1 MSSGERME
9 RLATRVR
16 RTDRLRR
23 PVAIALA
30 LVLVLLANAHLQD
43 SFEASWPLTAALLP
57 MIMLGAVVWWAI
69 EAMFALQMAMW
80 ETEYDRLS
88 RDLGLPPA
96 RVVIR
101 RRRRK

>member
-1 MSSGERME
+1 MSSAERME

-16 RTDRLRR
+16 WTDRARR
-23 PVAIALA
+23 PVAVVVA
-30 LVLVLLANAHLQD
+30 LVLAVIANNRLQEAFD
-43 SFEASWPLTAALLP
+43 ASWSLAAALVPLL
-57 MIMLGAVVWWAI
+57 MLAAVIWWAI
-69 EAMFALQMAMW
+69 EAVFALQMAMW

-101 RRRRK
+101 RRRK